1 MITYLVGREEA
12 EVEGRVGDDVSL
24 GTLGG
29 AGHFLVAQPDQGWLQ
44 ISQLPGHQG
53 LLLHIIIAPFA
64 NIHHS

>member
-1 MITYLVGREEA
+1 MVGREEA

-44 ISQLPGHQG
+44 LAGHQG

-64 NIHHS
+64 NINHS